1 MTCFSLAIRML
12 LHMTLGG
19 KAINPKKKTLMLMK
33 LGDLFQKYSE
43 STQWISQWKHTA

>member
-19 KAINPKKKTLMLMK
+19 KAINPKKKNSNAHETRWLVPK
-33 LGDLFQKYSE
+33 
-43 STQWISQWKHTA
+43 I